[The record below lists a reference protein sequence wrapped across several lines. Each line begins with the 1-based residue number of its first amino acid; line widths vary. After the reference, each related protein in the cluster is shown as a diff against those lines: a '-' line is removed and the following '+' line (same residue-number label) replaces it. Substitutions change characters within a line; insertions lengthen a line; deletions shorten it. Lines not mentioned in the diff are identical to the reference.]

1 MRQILVTGA
10 NGFVGRN
17 LCRDLAARGYA
28 LRGTLRV
35 GRPKLVAGIDYRE
48 VPSLEDNPDWRP
60 HLDGCDGVVH
70 CAALVHV
77 PSRPGQA
84 ERQRHLTLNAKAS
97 EHLARQAREAG
108 LSRMVF
114 ISSIAAGT
122 AERATA
128 DKPPSAYG
136 AGKLA
141 AEGMLRRVQDETG
154 LEVVGLRPPM
164 IYGPDAPG
172 NFRQLQKAL
181 AAGLPLPLGAI
192 ANARSFLYVGNLTD
206 AVAACLEH
214 PEAAGKVFPVSDG
227 ETLSTPDFVRL
238 MAQAMRRPARLLPC
252 PPDLLKLALALIGRK
267 RLYQVLAGDLV
278 VGNREIEDA
287 LGWTAPWRTAE
298 GLAETFKAGP
308 TP

>member
-28 LRGTLRV
+28 LRGTLRA
-35 GRPKLVAGIDYRE
+35 GRPKLIAGIDYRE

-77 PSRPGQA
+77 PRRPGQA

-97 EHLARQAREAG
+97 AQLARQAREAG

-181 AAGLPLPLGAI
+181 AAGLPLPLRAI
-192 ANARSFLYVGNLTD
+192 ANARSFL
-206 AVAACLEH
+206 
-214 PEAAGKVFPVSDG
+214 
-227 ETLSTPDFVRL
+227 
-238 MAQAMRRPARLLPC
+238 
-252 PPDLLKLALALIGRK
+252 
-267 RLYQVLAGDLV
+267 
-278 VGNREIEDA
+278 
-287 LGWTAPWRTAE
+287 
-298 GLAETFKAGP
+298 
-308 TP
+308 